1 MRKVYKVIYFVV
13 FIAFCSFNLASP
25 SWAAPNF
32 KLDGRFEDWRG
43 RASLAD
49 GQGDGRQGEDF
60 KTIFWGTNENEQRLY
75 FMIEIYEPANPRD
88 GMTCRLYVD
97 VNGNGGYE
105 DSTDKFAEL
114 VYNPEGEEAGEVL
127 IKLYTVSGDFLAEY
141 GGNWGEGAGD
151 GGRRFEF
158 YIPMAE
164 MDIYPAQ
171 PIRFYLSGIGGAGVD
186 RLPDRGDNQ
195 WMPFPVVV
203 KDTVMI
209 AVASVFWLAGAVF
222 LRRHR
227 IWLFYY
233 VWGAVG
239 FTFLFILLLRGSFAE
254 YQMEQQV
261 GMILHNILGY
271 FDIKTFVFD
280 RAPGT
285 LLVLIEVENS
295 WTTIDIDIESS
306 GLLEACIY
314 LGLLLFYPPY
324 PPGKKALF
332 ALFGIVSIYAIN
344 ILRLLVIITA
354 IHWGGRDMIFIAHT
368 VLGRLVFFFL
378 IIALYWQ
385 VFTRPS
391 LMKAR
396 EHMENA

>member
-1 MRKVYKVIYFVV
+1 V
-13 FIAFCSFNLASP
+13 
-25 SWAAPNF
+25 
-32 KLDGRFEDWRG
+32 
-43 RASLAD
+43 
-49 GQGDGRQGEDF
+49 
-60 KTIFWGTNENEQRLY
+60 
-75 FMIEIYEPANPRD
+75 
-88 GMTCRLYVD
+88 
-97 VNGNGGYE
+97 
-105 DSTDKFAEL
+105 
-114 VYNPEGEEAGEVL
+114 GEETGEVTV
-127 IKLYTVSGDFLAEY
+127 KLFTVSGNFLADY
-141 GGNWGEGAGD
+141 GGDWGEGIKD

-158 YIPMAE
+158 YLPMAE

-171 PIRFYLSGIGGAGVD
+171 PIRFYLSGSAGAGED
-186 RLPDRGDNQ
+186 RLPDQGDNQ

-209 AVASVFWLAGAVF
+209 AIASVFWLAGVVI

-239 FTFLFILLLRGSFAE
+239 FTFLFILLLRGSFVE
-254 YQMEQQV
+254 YQLEHQA
-261 GMILHNILGY
+261 GLILHNFLSY
-271 FDIKTFVFD
+271 FDIKTYIFD
-280 RAPGT
+280 KAPGT

-306 GLLEACIY
+306 GLLESCIF

-324 PPGKKALF
+324 TLGKKTLF
-332 ALFGIVSIYAIN
+332 SLLGIVSIYAIN
-344 ILRLLVIITA
+344 ILRLMVIIMV

-368 VLGRLVFFFL
+368 LLGRLLFFFL
-378 IIALYWQ
+378 IIVLYWH

-396 EHMENA
+396 EHVENA